1 MKIAVVDTMFA
12 RINMGGIA
20 VEEIKK
26 NYSGIE
32 IVRKTVPGFKDLAVE
47 CKILLEKDGCH
58 VAIALG
64 MAGGAKIDLQCAH
77 EASMAIQQA
86 KLSTNKHIIE
96 VFVFENE
103 AWNEHELIKI
113 AKNRI
118 QKHAHNAVNLIL
130 NPQKLIDQA
139 GQGIRQGFED
149 EGKWAEKRKRRFS
162 FVIGEF
168 EKKIT
173 DHMVKIAKKT
183 CEEKGVEI
191 GELIFVPGCFD
202 VPLAVKKLLLN
213 KKNDAVVVLGA
224 VIKGKT
230 AHDELITYVTGNQI
244 SNLSLE
250 FDKPVTLGIIGPQA
264 TRAQVEDRKEKY
276 AKNAVLAAINLCERL
291 R

>member
-77 EASMAIQQA
+77 EVSMAIQQA
-86 KLSTNKHIIE
+86 KLSANKHIIE

-139 GQGIRQGFED
+139 GQGIGQGFED

-173 DHMVKIAKKT
+173 D
-183 CEEKGVEI
+183 
-191 GELIFVPGCFD
+191 D
-202 VPLAVKKLLLN
+202 
-213 KKNDAVVVLGA
+213 
-224 VIKGKT
+224 
-230 AHDELITYVTGNQI
+230 
-244 SNLSLE
+244 
-250 FDKPVTLGIIGPQA
+250 
-264 TRAQVEDRKEKY
+264 
-276 AKNAVLAAINLCERL
+276 
-291 R
+291 

>member
-26 NYSGIE
+26 NYPDVKL
-32 IVRKTVPGFKDLAVE
+32 VRATVPGFKDLAVQ
-47 CKILLEKDGCH
+47 CQIMLKDNDI
-58 VAIALG
+58 ALALG
-64 MAGGAKIDLQCAH
+64 MAGGAKIDLKCAH

-118 QKHAHNAVNLIL
+118 QKHAHNADNLIL

-139 GQGIRQGFED
+139 GQEIRQGFED

-202 VPLAVKKLLLN
+202 VPLAVKKLLPN